1 MDLPKIIEELR
12 RDKEKLECVIAS
24 VEALQAPSVE
34 ENVPLQKRRG
44 RKFMSPEERR
54 QVSAR
59 MKRYW
64 AERLSS
70 R

>member
-1 MDLPKIIEELR
+1 MDLSKIIEELR
-12 RDKEKLECVIAS
+12 RDKERLESVIAS
-24 VEALQAPSVE
+24 VEALQAPDVE
-34 ENVPLQKRRG
+34 GSVPLRKRRG
-44 RKFMSPEERR
+44 RKFMSQEERR

-64 AERLSS
+64 IKRLAS